1 MVSKA
6 LDAKKESVK
15 KLKDCI
21 DKAKIAVIADYK
33 GFNVKE
39 MTDLRKL
46 LYKEDAEYKI
56 VKNTVLSRAVDSAY
70 PDLQKHMQ
78 GTTAILLGYKD
89 AVAPLKIMV
98 DFLKEIEKGAVRAG
112 VIENAFVGQEDLIKI
127 SKLPGRD
134 VLLAKLVGSMKSPMS
149 GLVNVMQ
156 GTIRSLVYA
165 LNAYKEKKGVN

>member
-1 MVSKA
+1 MVSSA
-6 LDAKKESVK
+6 LNAKKESVK
-15 KLKDCI
+15 KLKESI
-21 DKAKIAVIADYK
+21 DKAKLAVIADYK

-39 MTDLRKL
+39 MTELRKL

-56 VKNTVLSRAVDSAY
+56 VKNTVLSRAVDTAY

-98 DFLKEIEKGAVRAG
+98 DFLKEIEKGEVRAG
-112 VIENAFVGQEDLIKI
+112 VIENTFADQADLMKI

-134 VLLAKLVGSMKSPMS
+134 VLLAKVAGSMKSPMY
-149 GLVNVMQ
+149 GFVNVLQ
-156 GTIRSLVYA
+156 GTIRSFVYA